1 MFKTTAA
8 HHSWFEPA
16 GADYYPAMSMFRRPS
31 PVSAAVAAALLS
43 LGACARQVHYEP
55 MAAPPDQ
62 TSSASAPSAS
72 LYLVGDAG
80 EDSPGRAAVLGHLYA
95 DLARMES
102 EQPGVPVVVAFLGD
116 NIYDVGAREDFKD
129 EDFAH
134 LEAQVE
140 AIEASSTAHAVFLP
154 GNHDW
159 AKGANDAVA
168 LDAVTIQ
175 ERWLGEVA
183 RPERATFR
191 PADGCPG
198 PAGMDLGPDARIV
211 FIDTEWLLRRP
222 VSPCGTAEDFYA
234 ALRDELAAH
243 GERRVVLAAHHPMA
257 TGGPHGGNIGAFHN
271 GPFVYYL
278 AVQAGLSV
286 QDIASGRYG
295 DMLDGIR
302 KSIVES
308 GVQPLAF
315 ASGHDHSLQVIRL
328 QGRDSP
334 GFQLVSGSGS
344 KTSPTDR
351 IDGTRFAAGSHGY
364 MRLDFGADGNRL
376 TVFGQHEGDPGVRPL
391 FSCTLVAGDEESCP
405 EARLAEDR

>member
-1 MFKTTAA
+1 MTRTT
-8 HHSWFEPA
+8 
-16 GADYYPAMSMFRRPS
+16 MSMLCRTMSVPISF
-31 PVSAAVAAALLS
+31 AAAALLT
-43 LGACARQVHYEP
+43 LGGCARQVHYAP
-55 MAAPPDQ
+55 MAARPDQ
-62 TSSASAPSAS
+62 TSSANAPSAS

-102 EQPGVPVVVAFLGD
+102 EQPEVPVVVAFLGD

-159 AKGANDAVA
+159 AKGADDAVA
-168 LDAVTIQ
+168 LDAVRIQ
-175 ERWLGEVA
+175 ERWLAEVA
-183 RPERATFR
+183 GPERASFH

-198 PAGMDLGPDARIV
+198 PAGVDLGPDVRLV

-222 VSPCGTAEDFYA
+222 ASTCGTVDDFYA
-234 ALRDELAAH
+234 ALRAELAANV
-243 GERRVVLAAHHPMA
+243 ERRVILAAHHPMA

-295 DMLDGIR
+295 DMLEGIR
-302 KSIVES
+302 EAIVDS

-315 ASGHDHSLQVIRL
+315 VSGHDHSLQVIRL

-364 MRLDFGADGNRL
+364 MRLDFGAEENRL
-376 TVFGQHEGDPGVRPL
+376 TVFGQAEGETAVRPL
-391 FSCTLVAGDEESCP
+391 FSCTLVATDEDSCP
-405 EARLAEDR
+405 EARLAADR

>member
-1 MFKTTAA
+1 
-8 HHSWFEPA
+8 
-16 GADYYPAMSMFRRPS
+16 MSTHFRIKPDLRAP
-31 PVSAAVAAALLS
+31 AVAAALL

-55 MAAPPDQ
+55 MAVRADQ
-62 TSSASAPSAS
+62 AASTGPLSAS

-80 EDSPGRAAVLGHLYA
+80 DDSPGRAAVLGHLHA

-102 EQPGVPVVVAFLGD
+102 ERPGVPVVVAFLGD
-116 NIYDVGAREDFKD
+116 NIYDVGAREDFKH

-134 LEAQVE
+134 LEAQVG
-140 AIEASSTAHAVFLP
+140 AIEASSVAHAVFLP

-159 AKGANDAVA
+159 AKGARDATA
-168 LDAVTIQ
+168 LTAVRIQ

-183 RPERATFR
+183 GPERASFR

-198 PAGMDLGPDARIV
+198 PAGMDLGADVRIV

-222 VSPCGTAEDFYA
+222 VGTCGTVDDFYQ
-234 ALRDELAAH
+234 ALGDELEASAD
-243 GERRVVLAAHHPMA
+243 RRVILAAHHPMA
-257 TGGPHGGNIGAFHN
+257 TGGPHGGNIGAFYN

-295 DMLDGIR
+295 DMLQGIR
-302 KSIVES
+302 GAIGDS

-315 ASGHDHSLQVIRL
+315 VSGHDHSLQVIRM
-328 QGRDSP
+328 QGASNP

-351 IDGTRFAAGSHGY
+351 VDGTRFAAGSHGY
-364 MRLDFGADGNRL
+364 MRIDFGPTDSRL
-376 TVFGQHEGDPGVRPL
+376 TVFAQLGERASIRPV
-391 FSCTLVAGDEESCP
+391 FSCTLVADDEASCP
-405 EARLAEDR
+405 EARLAADR